1 MTGWR
6 LVAVLALVA
15 AYAVASHLLMTHA
28 SNHPWTVAA
37 LFGPLLAAAAW
48 SGWQTR
54 QPRLL
59 LGCAVALVV
68 LVGVVARGGVDD
80 VNRLYVLQ
88 HAGIHLALA
97 FTFGITL
104 RAGATP
110 LIVAMGEK
118 VHRVFTPEMRA
129 YARRLTLAWV
139 IYFVAMVVVS
149 LAVYALAPWPWWSS
163 CLPWPTWA
171 AGMTIFTSD
180 MATKGRK
187 RMKRRKSVKKR
198 PKLPRNVQTSTHV
211 GLK

>member
-6 LVAVLALVA
+6 VAIAISLVALYA
-15 AYAVASHLLMTHA
+15 AASHLLMTHA

-48 SGWQTR
+48 SGWHTR

-68 LVGVVARGGVDD
+68 LVSVVARGGIDD

-97 FTFGITL
+97 FTFGVTL

-118 VHRVFTPEMRA
+118 VHRVFT
-129 YARRLTLAWV
+129 
-139 IYFVAMVVVS
+139 
-149 LAVYALAPWPWWSS
+149 
-163 CLPWPTWA
+163 
-171 AGMTIFTSD
+171 D
-180 MATKGRK
+180 
-187 RMKRRKSVKKR
+187 RKSV
-198 PKLPRNVQTSTHV
+198 V
-211 GLK
+211 

>member
-6 LVAVLALVA
+6 LAAVLGLVA
-15 AYAVASHLLMTHA
+15 LYAVASHLLMTHA

-48 SGWQTR
+48 SGWHTK

-118 VHRVFTPEMRA
+118 VHRVFTAEMRA
-129 YARRLTLAWV
+129 YARRLTAAWV
-139 IYFVAMVVVS
+139 IYFHRDGRRLGDRLRAGAVAVVVV
-149 LAVYALAPWPWWSS
+149 LLQPAH
-163 CLPWPTWA
+163 
-171 AGMTIFTSD
+171 AG
-180 MATKGRK
+180 
-187 RMKRRKSVKKR
+187 RRR
-198 PKLPRNVQTSTHV
+198 
-211 GLK
+211 GLLRR

>member
-6 LVAVLALVA
+6 LAAVLGLVA
-15 AYAVASHLLMTHA
+15 LYAVASHLLMTHA

-48 SGWQTR
+48 SGWHTR

-68 LVGVVARGGVDD
+68 LVTVVARGGVDD

-104 RAGATP
+104 RPGAKP
-110 LIVAMGEK
+110 LIVAMGER
-118 VHRVFTPEMRA
+118 VHREFTAEMRA
-129 YARRLTLAWV
+129 YARRLTFAWV
-139 IYFVAMVVVS
+139 IYFVGMVVVS
-149 LAVYALAPWPWWSS
+149 LIVYALAPWSWWSFFCNLITPVAAVGFFVGEHVWRYWRHPHFEPVS
-163 CLPWPTWA
+163 LRAAWDAYQKHPT
-171 AGMTIFTSD
+171 
-180 MATKGRK
+180 
-187 RMKRRKSVKKR
+187 
-198 PKLPRNVQTSTHV
+198 
-211 GLK
+211 

>member
-6 LVAVLALVA
+6 VAVALALVA

-48 SGWQTR
+48 SGWHTR

-118 VHRVFTPEMRA
+118 VHRVFTAEMRA

-139 IYFVAMVVVS
+139 IYFVGMVVVS
-149 LAVYALAPWPWWSS
+149 LIVYALAPWPWWSLFCNLITPAAAVGFFVGEPVWRHWRHPHFEPVS
-163 CLPWPTWA
+163 LRAAWDAYQRRPT
-171 AGMTIFTSD
+171 
-180 MATKGRK
+180 
-187 RMKRRKSVKKR
+187 
-198 PKLPRNVQTSTHV
+198 
-211 GLK
+211 

>member
-6 LVAVLALVA
+6 VAVALALVA

-37 LFGPLLAAAAW
+37 LFGPLLAAAVW
-48 SGWQTR
+48 SGWRAR

-59 LGCAVALVV
+59 LGCAVALIV
-68 LVGVVARGGVDD
+68 LVTVVARGGVDD

-104 RAGATP
+104 RAGSTP

-118 VHRVFTPEMRA
+118 VHRVFTAEMRA
-129 YARRLTLAWV
+129 YARRLTFAWV
-139 IYFVAMVVVS
+139 VYFIGMVVVS
-149 LAVYALAPWPWWSS
+149 LAVYALTPWSWWSFF
-163 CLPWPTWA
+163 CNLITPA
-171 AGMTIFTSD
+171 AAVGFFVAEHVYRYLRHPHFEPVSLRAAWD
-180 MATKGRK
+180 AYQKHAT
-187 RMKRRKSVKKR
+187 
-198 PKLPRNVQTSTHV
+198 
-211 GLK
+211 

>member
-6 LVAVLALVA
+6 VAAALALVA

-48 SGWQTR
+48 SGWRTR
-54 QPRLL
+54 QPLL
-59 LGCAVALVV
+59 LLSCAAALLT
-68 LVGVVARGGVDD
+68 LVGVVARGGIDD

-97 FTFGITL
+97 FTFGLTL

-118 VHRVFTPEMRA
+118 VHRVFTDEMRA

-139 IYFVAMVVVS
+139 IYFVGMVVVS
-149 LAVYALAPWPWWSS
+149 LAVYALAPWPRWSLF
-163 CLPWPTWA
+163 CNLITPA
-171 AGMTIFTSD
+171 AAVGFFVAEHVWRYWRHPHFEPVSLRAAWD
-180 MATKGRK
+180 AYQK
-187 RMKRRKSVKKR
+187 
-198 PKLPRNVQTSTHV
+198 QTT
-211 GLK
+211 

>member
-6 LVAVLALVA
+6 VAVALALVA

-28 SNHPWTVAA
+28 GNHPWTVAA

-48 SGWQTR
+48 SGWHTR

-97 FTFGITL
+97 FTFGVTL

-118 VHRVFTPEMRA
+118 VHRVFTAEMRA

-139 IYFVAMVVVS
+139 IYFVGMVVVS
-149 LAVYALAPWPWWSS
+149 LIVYALAPWPWWSLFCNLITPAAAVGFFVGEPVWRHWRHPHFEPVS
-163 CLPWPTWA
+163 LRAAWDAYQKHPTA
-171 AGMTIFTSD
+171 
-180 MATKGRK
+180 
-187 RMKRRKSVKKR
+187 
-198 PKLPRNVQTSTHV
+198 
-211 GLK
+211 

>member
-6 LVAVLALVA
+6 VAALLAFVA

-48 SGWQTR
+48 SGWHAR

-59 LGCAVALVV
+59 LGCALALVV
-68 LVGVVARGGVDD
+68 LVTVVARGGVDD

-104 RAGATP
+104 RAGSTP

-118 VHRVFTPEMRA
+118 VHREFTAEMRA
-129 YARRLTLAWV
+129 YARRVNIAWV
-139 IYFVAMVVVS
+139 VFFIGMVMIS
-149 LAVYALAPWPWWSS
+149 LVIYALAPWPWWSFFCNLVTPLAAVGFFVGEHLWRYWQHPHFEPVS
-163 CLPWPTWA
+163 LRAAWDAYQRRPT
-171 AGMTIFTSD
+171 
-180 MATKGRK
+180 
-187 RMKRRKSVKKR
+187 
-198 PKLPRNVQTSTHV
+198 
-211 GLK
+211 

>member
-6 LVAVLALVA
+6 VAVALALMA

-48 SGWQTR
+48 SGWRAR

-68 LVGVVARGGVDD
+68 LVGVVARGGIDD

-104 RAGATP
+104 RAGAMP

-118 VHRVFTPEMRA
+118 VHRVFTAEMRA
-129 YARRLTLAWV
+129 YARRLTAAWV
-139 IYFVAMVVVS
+139 IYFVGMVAVS
-149 LAVYALAPWPWWSS
+149 LIVYALAPWPWWSFFCNLITPAAAVAFFVGEHVWRHWRYPHFEPVS
-163 CLPWPTWA
+163 LRAAWDAYQKHPT
-171 AGMTIFTSD
+171 
-180 MATKGRK
+180 
-187 RMKRRKSVKKR
+187 
-198 PKLPRNVQTSTHV
+198 
-211 GLK
+211 

>member
-6 LVAVLALVA
+6 AAALLALVA
-15 AYAVASHLLMTHA
+15 MYAVASHLLMTHA

-48 SGWQTR
+48 SGWRAR
-54 QPRLL
+54 QPRWL
-59 LGCAVALVV
+59 LGSALALVV
-68 LVGVVARGGVDD
+68 LVTVVARGGVDD

-97 FTFGITL
+97 LTFGATL

-118 VHRVFTPEMRA
+118 VHREFTAEMRA

-139 IYFVAMVVVS
+139 VYFVGMVVVS
-149 LAVYALAPWPWWSS
+149 LLVYALAPWSWWSFFCNLITPAAAVGFFVAEHVWRHLRHPHFEPLS
-163 CLPWPTWA
+163 LRAAWDAYQKHPT
-171 AGMTIFTSD
+171 
-180 MATKGRK
+180 
-187 RMKRRKSVKKR
+187 
-198 PKLPRNVQTSTHV
+198 
-211 GLK
+211 

>member
-6 LVAVLALVA
+6 VA
-15 AYAVASHLLMTHA
+15 AVFGFVALYAVASHLLMTHA

-48 SGWQTR
+48 SGWRAR

-68 LVGVVARGGVDD
+68 LATVVARGGVDD

-118 VHRVFTPEMRA
+118 VHRVFTAEMRA
-129 YARRLTLAWV
+129 YARRLTLAWTV
-139 IYFVAMVVVS
+139 YFVGMVVVS
-149 LAVYALAPWPWWSS
+149 LIVYALSPWPRWSFFCNLITPLAALGFFVAEHVWRYWRHPHFEPVS
-163 CLPWPTWA
+163 LRAAWDAYQKHPT
-171 AGMTIFTSD
+171 
-180 MATKGRK
+180 
-187 RMKRRKSVKKR
+187 
-198 PKLPRNVQTSTHV
+198 
-211 GLK
+211 

>member
-6 LVAVLALVA
+6 VAVALALVA
-15 AYAVASHLLMTHA
+15 VYAVVSHLLMTHA

-48 SGWQTR
+48 SGWHTR

-68 LVGVVARGGVDD
+68 LVTVVARGGVDD
-80 VNRLYVLQ
+80 ARRLYVLQ

-104 RAGATP
+104 RAGAKP

-118 VHRVFTPEMRA
+118 VHRVFTAEMRA
-129 YARRLTLAWV
+129 YARRLTLMWV
-139 IYFVAMVVVS
+139 IYFVGMVALS
-149 LAVYALAPWPWWSS
+149 LIVYALAPWSWWSFFCNLITPAAAVAFFVGEHAWRHWLHPHFEPVS
-163 CLPWPTWA
+163 LRAAWDAYQKHPT
-171 AGMTIFTSD
+171 
-180 MATKGRK
+180 
-187 RMKRRKSVKKR
+187 
-198 PKLPRNVQTSTHV
+198 
-211 GLK
+211 

>member
-6 LVAVLALVA
+6 VAVALALVA

-28 SNHPWTVAA
+28 SDHPWTVAA

-48 SGWQTR
+48 SGWRAR

-59 LGCAVALVV
+59 LGCAVALIV
-68 LVGVVARGGVDD
+68 LVTVVARGGVDD

-118 VHRVFTPEMRA
+118 VHRVFTAEMRA
-129 YARRLTLAWV
+129 YARRLTAAWV
-139 IYFVAMVVVS
+139 VYFVAMIGVS
-149 LAVYALAPWPWWSS
+149 LLVYALAPWPWWSLFCNLITPAAALGFFVAEHVYRYLRHPHFEPVS
-163 CLPWPTWA
+163 LRAAWDAYQKHPT
-171 AGMTIFTSD
+171 
-180 MATKGRK
+180 
-187 RMKRRKSVKKR
+187 
-198 PKLPRNVQTSTHV
+198 
-211 GLK
+211 

>member
-1 MTGWR
+1 MSSWR
-6 LVAVLALVA
+6 VVAVLGLVA
-15 AYAVASHLLMTHA
+15 LYAVASHLLMTHA
-28 SNHPWTVAA
+28 GNHPWAVAA
-37 LFGPLLAAAAW
+37 LFGPLLAAAAF
-48 SGWQTR
+48 SGWRAR

-59 LGCAVALVV
+59 IGCAVALVV

-118 VHRVFTPEMRA
+118 VHREFTAEMRA

-139 IYFVAMVVVS
+139 IYFIGMVVIS
-149 LAVYALAPWPWWSS
+149 LIVYALAPWSWWSFFGN
-163 CLPWPTWA
+163 LVTPA
-171 AGMTIFTSD
+171 AVVVFFVADHLWRHWRHPHFEPVSLRAAWD
-180 MATKGRK
+180 AYQ
-187 RMKRRKSVKKR
+187 KR
-198 PKLPRNVQTSTHV
+198 PT
-211 GLK
+211 

>member
-6 LVAVLALVA
+6 LAAVLGLLVV
-15 AYAVASHLLMTHA
+15 YAVGSHLLMTHV

-48 SGWQTR
+48 SGWHTR

-104 RAGATP
+104 RAGAKP
-110 LIVAMGEK
+110 LIVAMAEK
-118 VHRVFTPEMRA
+118 VHREFTAEMRA
-129 YARRLTLAWV
+129 YARRLTLVWV
-139 IYFVAMVVVS
+139 AYFIGMVVIS
-149 LAVYALAPWPWWSS
+149 LAVYALAPWSWWSFFCNLITPLAAVAFFVGEHVWRYWRHPHFEPVS
-163 CLPWPTWA
+163 LRAAWDAYQKHPT
-171 AGMTIFTSD
+171 
-180 MATKGRK
+180 
-187 RMKRRKSVKKR
+187 
-198 PKLPRNVQTSTHV
+198 
-211 GLK
+211 

>member
-6 LVAVLALVA
+6 VAIAIGLVAL
-15 AYAVASHLLMTHA
+15 YAVASHLLMTHA

-48 SGWQTR
+48 SGWRTR
-54 QPRLL
+54 QPLVLL
-59 LGCAVALVV
+59 SCAAALLT

-118 VHRVFTPEMRA
+118 VHRVFTAEMRA

-139 IYFVAMVVVS
+139 IYFVGMVVVS
-149 LAVYALAPWPWWSS
+149 LAVYALAPWTWWSFFCNLITPVAAVGFFVAEHVWRYWRHPHFEPVS
-163 CLPWPTWA
+163 LRAAWDAYQNHPT
-171 AGMTIFTSD
+171 
-180 MATKGRK
+180 
-187 RMKRRKSVKKR
+187 
-198 PKLPRNVQTSTHV
+198 
-211 GLK
+211 

>member
-6 LVAVLALVA
+6 VAVALALVV

-37 LFGPLLAAAAW
+37 LFGPLLAAAAV
-48 SGWQTR
+48 SGWRAR
-54 QPRLL
+54 QPRVL
-59 LGCAVALVV
+59 LGCAMALVALI
-68 LVGVVARGGVDD
+68 GVVARGGVDD

-118 VHRVFTPEMRA
+118 VHRVFTAEMRA
-129 YARRLTLAWV
+129 YARRVNIAWV
-139 IYFVAMVVVS
+139 VFFIVMVVVS
-149 LAVYALAPWPWWSS
+149 LIVYALAPWPWWSVFCNLITPAAAVGFFVGEHVWRHWQHPHFEPVS
-163 CLPWPTWA
+163 LRAAWDAYQKHPT
-171 AGMTIFTSD
+171 
-180 MATKGRK
+180 
-187 RMKRRKSVKKR
+187 
-198 PKLPRNVQTSTHV
+198 
-211 GLK
+211 

>member
-1 MTGWR
+1 MIR
-6 LVAVLALVA
+6 VAAILALLA

-28 SNHPWTVAA
+28 GNQPWAVAA

-48 SGWQTR
+48 SGWRAR

-59 LGCAVALVV
+59 LGCAVALLV

-110 LIVAMGEK
+110 LIVALGEK
-118 VHRVFTPEMRA
+118 VHRDFTAEMRA
-129 YARRLTLAWV
+129 YARRLTVAWV
-139 IYFVAMVVVS
+139 IYFVGMVAVS
-149 LAVYALAPWPWWSS
+149 LAVYALAPWPWWSFFGNLITPAAVAVFFVAEHS
-163 CLPWPTWA
+163 WRHWRHPHFEPVSLRAAWDAYQRRPT
-171 AGMTIFTSD
+171 
-180 MATKGRK
+180 
-187 RMKRRKSVKKR
+187 
-198 PKLPRNVQTSTHV
+198 
-211 GLK
+211 

>member
-6 LVAVLALVA
+6 VAVALALVA

-48 SGWQTR
+48 SGWHTR

-118 VHRVFTPEMRA
+118 VHRVFTAEMRA

-139 IYFVAMVVVS
+139 IYFVGMVAVS
-149 LAVYALAPWPWWSS
+149 LIVYALAPWPWWSLFCNLITPAAAVGFFVGEPVWRHWRHPHFEPVS
-163 CLPWPTWA
+163 LRAAWDAYQKHPTA
-171 AGMTIFTSD
+171 
-180 MATKGRK
+180 
-187 RMKRRKSVKKR
+187 
-198 PKLPRNVQTSTHV
+198 
-211 GLK
+211 

>member
-6 LVAVLALVA
+6 VVAALALVA

-37 LFGPLLAAAAW
+37 LFGPLLAAAAF
-48 SGWQTR
+48 SGWRAR

-59 LGCAVALVV
+59 IGCAVALVI

-80 VNRLYVLQ
+80 MNRLYVLQ

-104 RAGATP
+104 RAGAKP

-118 VHRVFTPEMRA
+118 VHREFTAEMRA

-139 IYFVAMVVVS
+139 IYFVGMVVVS
-149 LAVYALAPWPWWSS
+149 LIVYALAPWSWWSLFGNLVTPAAVAVFFAAEHVWRHWRHPHFEPVS
-163 CLPWPTWA
+163 LRAAWDAYQKHPT
-171 AGMTIFTSD
+171 
-180 MATKGRK
+180 
-187 RMKRRKSVKKR
+187 
-198 PKLPRNVQTSTHV
+198 
-211 GLK
+211 

>member
-6 LVAVLALVA
+6 VAVALALVA

-48 SGWQTR
+48 SGWHTR

-68 LVGVVARGGVDD
+68 LVSVVARGGIDD

-97 FTFGITL
+97 FTFGVTL

-118 VHRVFTPEMRA
+118 VHRVFTAEMRA

-139 IYFVAMVVVS
+139 VYFIGMVVVS
-149 LAVYALAPWPWWSS
+149 LIVYALAPWSWWSLFCNLITPAAALGFFVAEHFYRTLRHPHFEPVS
-163 CLPWPTWA
+163 LRAAWDAYQKHPT
-171 AGMTIFTSD
+171 
-180 MATKGRK
+180 
-187 RMKRRKSVKKR
+187 
-198 PKLPRNVQTSTHV
+198 
-211 GLK
+211 

>member
-6 LVAVLALVA
+6 LAAVLGLLVV
-15 AYAVASHLLMTHA
+15 YAVGSHLLMTHV

-48 SGWQTR
+48 SGWRTR

-104 RAGATP
+104 RAGAKP
-110 LIVAMGEK
+110 LIVAMAEK
-118 VHRVFTPEMRA
+118 VHREFTAEMRA
-129 YARRLTLAWV
+129 YARRLTLVWV
-139 IYFVAMVVVS
+139 AYFIGMVVIS
-149 LAVYALAPWPWWSS
+149 LAVYALAPWSWWSFFCNLITPLAAVGFFVGEHLWRYWRHPHFEPVS
-163 CLPWPTWA
+163 LRAAWDAYQKHPT
-171 AGMTIFTSD
+171 
-180 MATKGRK
+180 
-187 RMKRRKSVKKR
+187 
-198 PKLPRNVQTSTHV
+198 
-211 GLK
+211 

>member
-6 LVAVLALVA
+6 LAAVLGLVA
-15 AYAVASHLLMTHA
+15 LYAVASHLLMTHA

-48 SGWQTR
+48 SGWHTK

-68 LVGVVARGGVDD
+68 LVGVVARGGVED

-118 VHRVFTPEMRA
+118 VHRVFTAEMRA
-129 YARRLTLAWV
+129 YARRLTAAWV

-149 LAVYALAPWPWWSS
+149 LIVYALAPWPWWSFFCNLLTPVAAVAFFVGEHAWRQWRHPHFEPVS
-163 CLPWPTWA
+163 LRAAWDAYQRRPT
-171 AGMTIFTSD
+171 
-180 MATKGRK
+180 
-187 RMKRRKSVKKR
+187 
-198 PKLPRNVQTSTHV
+198 
-211 GLK
+211 

>member
-1 MTGWR
+1 MIR
-6 LVAVLALVA
+6 MAAVLALVA

-28 SNHPWTVAA
+28 STHPWTVAA

-59 LGCAVALVV
+59 LGCAVALLV

-97 FTFGITL
+97 FTFGMTL
-104 RAGATP
+104 RAGAVP

-118 VHRVFTPEMRA
+118 VHREFTAEMRA
-129 YARRLTLAWV
+129 YARRLTLAWGV
-139 IYFVAMVVVS
+139 YFVAMVAVS
-149 LAVYALAPWPWWSS
+149 LVVYALAPWPWWSFFCNLITPAAAVAFFVGEHVWRQWRHPQFEPVS
-163 CLPWPTWA
+163 LRAAWDAYQRRPT
-171 AGMTIFTSD
+171 
-180 MATKGRK
+180 
-187 RMKRRKSVKKR
+187 
-198 PKLPRNVQTSTHV
+198 
-211 GLK
+211 

>member
-48 SGWQTR
+48 SGWHTR

-149 LAVYALAPWPWWSS
+149 LAVYALAPWPWWSFFCNLATPAAAVGFFVGEHGWRHWRHPHFEPVS
-163 CLPWPTWA
+163 LRAAWDAYQRRPT
-171 AGMTIFTSD
+171 
-180 MATKGRK
+180 
-187 RMKRRKSVKKR
+187 
-198 PKLPRNVQTSTHV
+198 
-211 GLK
+211 